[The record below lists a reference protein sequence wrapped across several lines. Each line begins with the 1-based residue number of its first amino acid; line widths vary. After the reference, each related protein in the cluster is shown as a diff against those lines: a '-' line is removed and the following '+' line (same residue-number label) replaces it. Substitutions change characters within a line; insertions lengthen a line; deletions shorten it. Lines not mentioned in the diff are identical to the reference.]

1 MKAKY
6 ITIPALFL
14 TIGALALILVS
25 FKSQQKEPWA
35 QEQLL
40 EPRDLALTINTP
52 QSHQP
57 IVLSVG
63 PAAVIKNSIDIGA
76 TREKENLDKLKQHL
90 KDVSKDETLV
100 LYCGCCPF
108 DKCPNIRPAFDLLN
122 QLGFKNHKLLN
133 LPHNIKMDW
142 IDHGYPVAE

>member
-1 MKAKY
+1 MKIKSL
-6 ITIPALFL
+6 IIPAGFL
-14 TIGALALILVS
+14 AMEILALMLVS
-25 FKSQQKEPWA
+25 FKTIQKEPWT

-40 EPRDLALTINTP
+40 DPHELALTINNP

-63 PAAVIKNSIDIGA
+63 PAAIIKNSIDLGPA
-76 TREKENLDKLKQHL
+76 HEKENLDKLKQQL
-90 KDVSKDETLV
+90 KDIQKDEAIV

-108 DKCPNIRPAFDLLN
+108 DKCPNIRPAFELLN
-122 QLGFKNHKLLN
+122 QMQFKNHKLLN

-142 IDHGYPVAE
+142 IDHDYPVAP

>member
-1 MKAKY
+1 MKMKSINTLVA
-6 ITIPALFL
+6 FL
-14 TIGALALILVS
+14 TIGLFAFILVS
-25 FKSQQKEPWA
+25 FKAYQTEPWT

-40 EPRDLALTINTP
+40 DPRDLALTINTP

-63 PAAVIKNSIDIGA
+63 PAAIIKNSIDIGS
-76 TREKENLDKLKQHL
+76 TREKENLDKLKQQL
-90 KDVSKDETLV
+90 KDISKEETIV

-108 DKCPNIRPAFDLLN
+108 DKCPNIRPAFELLN
-122 QLGFKNHKLLN
+122 QMQFKNHKLLD

-142 IDHGYPVAE
+142 IDHGFPVAE

>member
-1 MKAKY
+1 MKTKSLFTLA
-6 ITIPALFL
+6 AFL
-14 TIGALALILVS
+14 TVGLFAFILVS
-25 FKSQQKEPWA
+25 FKSYQKEPWT
-35 QEQLL
+35 QGQLL

-57 IVLSVG
+57 VVLSVG

-76 TREKENLDKLKQHL
+76 TREKGNLDKLKQQL
-90 KDVSKDETLV
+90 KDISKDETIV

-108 DKCPNIRPAFDLLN
+108 DKCLNIRPAFDLLN

-133 LPHNIKMDW
+133 LPHNVKMDW